1 MKEFMQQYSI
11 DQPKIAFADCTLCKG
26 GHIHRSAQDAVSHLK
41 TVHFRYK
48 SHLRQLAHL
57 QTTHRWFV
65 RTETDLR
72 NEFANKQ
79 QLSLLRICL
88 NYLNALVARAEKIH
102 AGIAHE
108 GGSASNYQLPDDL
121 IDCFEGTALFLM
133 QAAAS
138 VKAIE
143 KEMLRWQHVPGKVVE
158 ELNTPAVQHALDKL
172 AELGQSAQASMT
184 KAEKTLALA
193 DPERNTINMG
203 PAGPELLVA
212 IILQNL
218 QKRPAL
224 DGVDMEINQLHQEH
238 TSKLVSKLQ
247 NPEASLHHSAHR
259 VHFNLKLMTI
269 SSNTKSISSREN
281 GYSETFKVCKKS
293 CLSFN

>member
-1 MKEFMQQYSI
+1 
-11 DQPKIAFADCTLCKG
+11 
-26 GHIHRSAQDAVSHLK
+26 
-41 TVHFRYK
+41 
-48 SHLRQLAHL
+48 
-57 QTTHRWFV
+57 
-65 RTETDLR
+65 
-72 NEFANKQ
+72 
-79 QLSLLRICL
+79 
-88 NYLNALVARAEKIH
+88 
-102 AGIAHE
+102 
-108 GGSASNYQLPDDL
+108 
-121 IDCFEGTALFLM
+121 
-133 QAAAS
+133 
-138 VKAIE
+138 
-143 KEMLRWQHVPGKVVE
+143 
-158 ELNTPAVQHALDKL
+158 VQHALDKL

-269 SSNTKSISSREN
+269 SSNTKSINSREN